1 MKLVLLICFICIFQ
15 QQVLSQSDYL
25 VRSTIGRSGTSG
37 VSENGGETFV
47 IQESV
52 GQSSVIGTYINNNYI
67 LRQGFIQPNVL
78 AKITDK
84 NIPLGLQLTVFPNP
98 FDKQLSIAF
107 KEKVSGKVDITVFD
121 VSGRF
126 ITSKSYQENQL
137 VDVKLNALPSGS
149 YILKVIANTKQFVTK
164 IIKK

>member
-1 MKLVLLICFICIFQ
+1 MKLVLLICFTCIFQ
-15 QQVLSQSDYL
+15 QQILSQSDYL
-25 VRSTIGRSGTSG
+25 VRSNIGRSGTSG
-37 VSENGGETFV
+37 ILKNGGDTFV
-47 IQESV
+47 FQESV
-52 GQSSVIGTYINNNYI
+52 GQSSVIGTYMDSNYI

-78 AKITDK
+78 AKIKDK

-107 KEKVSGKVDITVFD
+107 KEKVRGKVDITVFD

-137 VDVKLNALPSGS
+137 INVKLNALPSGS